1 MNVHEYQGKELLARY
16 GVTTPRHEVVTSAD
30 QVEAAAKRLGVDFIV
45 VKAQIHA
52 GGRGAG
58 AIVASEAEAA
68 EVFHANLEKE
78 GLPKHGKK
86 GGVQLTKNLAETK
99 AAVDAIL
106 GKTLVTKQTGPTG
119 RTVQRVLL
127 QEGCDLARELYLSV
141 LLDRATGRV
150 TMMASTE
157 GGMEIEAVAEETPER
172 IFRVDVDPVIGLGD
186 WQARELAFRLGIPK
200 EKVNEAGEFFKK
212 VYAAYVDSDA
222 SMIEVNP
229 LVQTGDGS
237 LLVLDAKISFDDNAM
252 YRHPD
257 IRELRDDNEEDPKE
271 LRAAEFDLSYIALDG
286 NIGCMVNGAGL
297 AMATMDI
304 IHYAGGEPANFCD
317 VGGGATTEKV
327 AEAFKII
334 LSDDNVKAVFINI
347 FGGIMKCDVLAEGVV
362 AASKQVGVKVPLVV
376 RLEGTNVDKGRQIIA
391 ESGLDIITAA
401 DMLDGAQR
409 AVAAAKAAA

>member
-16 GVTTPRHEVVTSAD
+16 GVKTPGHEVITSAD
-30 QVEAAAKRLGVDFIV
+30 QVDAAAKRLGCDFIV

-58 AIVASEAEAA
+58 ALVANPAEAA
-68 EVFHANLEKE
+68 AVFHANLEKE
-78 GLPKHGKK
+78 GLPKHDKK

-106 GKTLVTKQTGPTG
+106 GQILVTKQTGPNG

-157 GGMEIEAVAEETPER
+157 GGMEIETVAEETPER
-172 IFRVDVDPVIGLGD
+172 IFRVDIDPVIGLGD
-186 WQARELAFRLGIPK
+186 WQARELAFRLGLPK
-200 EKVNEAGEFFKK
+200 EKVNDAGEFFKK

-222 SMIEVNP
+222 SMIEINP
-229 LVQTGDGS
+229 LVQEGDGS

-334 LSDDNVKAVFINI
+334 LSDENVKAVFINI

-376 RLEGTNVDKGRQIIA
+376 RLEGTNVDKGRKIIA
-391 ESGLDIITAA
+391 ESGLDIITAS
-401 DMLDGAQR
+401 DMLDGAKR
-409 AVAAAKAAA
+409 AVAAAKVGA